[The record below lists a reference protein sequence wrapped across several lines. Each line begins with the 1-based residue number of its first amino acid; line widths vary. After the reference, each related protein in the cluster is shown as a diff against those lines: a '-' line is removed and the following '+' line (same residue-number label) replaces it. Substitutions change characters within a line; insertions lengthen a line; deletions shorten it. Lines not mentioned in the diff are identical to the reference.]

1 MSILGHTMCI
11 AVAALVINLVLGAVF
26 TLVFRL
32 ARLPDSASRR
42 GQRSTKTPRLR
53 PPPLLRKESRQPAAA
68 DPRAAQ

>member
-11 AVAALVINLVLGAVF
+11 AVAALVINLVVSAVF

-32 ARLPDSASRR
+32 ARLPDGA
-42 GQRSTKTPRLR
+42 GETR
-53 PPPLLRKESRQPAAA
+53 PAQYEDAAPAPAATAQEGVTATGAA